1 LLELL
6 LIFVVGFASD
16 FLIVRYYLYLS
27 EGRILAAVVSNS
39 LIFVV
44 NVVFVGLVGSGNISQ
59 LGAYLIGQNL
69 GICAALWFSGGNIA
83 RRNAGE

>member
-1 LLELL
+1 MLELL

-27 EGRILAAVVSNS
+27 EGRIFAAVVSNS

-44 NVVFVGLVGSGNISQ
+44 NVVFVGLAGSGNISQ
-59 LGAYLIGQNL
+59 LCAYLIGQNA
-69 GICAALWFSGGNIA
+69 GIATALWFSGGNIVG
-83 RRNAGE
+83 RNTDQ

>member
-27 EGRILAAVVSNS
+27 EGRIFAAVVSNS

-44 NVVFVGLVGSGNISQ
+44 NVVFVGLAGSGNISQ
-59 LGAYLIGQNL
+59 LCAYLIGQNA
-69 GICAALWFSGGNIA
+69 GIATALWFSGGNIVG
-83 RRNAGE
+83 RNTDQ

>member
-1 LLELL
+1 MLELL

-27 EGRILAAVVSNS
+27 EGRIFAAVVSNS

-44 NVVFVGLVGSGNISQ
+44 NVVFVGLAGSGNISQ
-59 LGAYLIGQNL
+59 LCAYLIGQNA
-69 GICAALWFSGGNIA
+69 GIATALWFSGGHVV
-83 RRNAGE
+83 RRNTD